1 MKKTFTAALIALT
14 ATSAFAFGG
23 GKESKMMR
31 GLDLTDEQ
39 KVQIQ
44 EMREAHRAA
53 LEPLRQQHM
62 QDIRALLTP
71 EQQAKF
77 DERMAKWAAKMEKR
91 RAKRES

>member
-1 MKKTFTAALIALT
+1 MKKTLTAALIALT

-23 GKESKMMR
+23 KDNKMMR
-31 GLDLTDEQ
+31 GLDLTDQQ

-44 EMREAHRAA
+44 EMREAQRAA
-53 LEPLRQQHM
+53 MEPIRQQHM

-71 EQQAKF
+71 EQQTKF
-77 DERMAKWAAKMEKR
+77 DERMAKKAAKMEKR

>member
-1 MKKTFTAALIALT
+1 
-14 ATSAFAFGG
+14 
-23 GKESKMMR
+23 
-31 GLDLTDEQ
+31 
-39 KVQIQ
+39 
-44 EMREAHRAA
+44 MREAHRAA

>member
-1 MKKTFTAALIALT
+1 MKKTLTAALIALT

-77 DERMAKWAAKMEKR
+77 DERMAKKAAKMEKR